1 MTQELMLGAGC
12 FWCIEAAYLKVKGVI
27 NVEPGYSGG
36 HSSTPSYQDV
46 CRGITGHAEVIKL
59 QYDDNIISTRE
70 ILEIFFTLHDPTQL
84 NRQGYDVGTQYRSAI
99 FFYNDEQRDIADK
112 LVQEINDDSIWPEPI
127 VTEVSPAQEF
137 YVAEQAHKDYFNNN
151 PESQYCQLV
160 VSPKLAK
167 FKQTFANN
175 LK

>member
-12 FWCIEAAYLKVKGVI
+12 FWCIEAAYLSVKGVI
-27 NVEPGYSGG
+27 SVEPGYSGG
-36 HSSTPSYQDV
+36 HSSTPNYQDV
-46 CRGITGHAEVIKL
+46 CRGITGHAEVVKL
-59 QYDDNIISTRE
+59 QFDENIISTRA
-70 ILEIFFTLHDPTQL
+70 ILEIFFSLHDPTTL
-84 NRQGYDVGTQYRSAI
+84 NRQGHDLGTQYRSAI
-99 FFYNDEQRDIADK
+99 FFYHEEQRVIADK
-112 LVQEINDDSIWPEPI
+112 IIQDINDDSIWPDPV

-137 YVAEQAHKDYFNNN
+137 YVAEPPHRDYFNRN